1 LRAILDSVMAH
12 IRCRLL
18 PYAVADG
25 PHQMA
30 ADEVLLD
37 TAATGIASLRF
48 YGWSPAT
55 LSLGYFQAE
64 RLRHTNRELERLPF
78 VRRPTG
84 GATLVHDHEVTYG
97 LGLPAG
103 PAWQAGEPWLRRMHA
118 IIASALGKLDVPA
131 RMISPDRKD
140 VAAGVLCFQQF
151 TAGDILLNSAKIVGS
166 AQRRQRGALLQH
178 GAILLAKSS
187 HAPVLPGIQELSKK
201 TLTIAEVVAAVSCE
215 FAQQTGWELVA
226 EDWGADERRRIEE
239 LVGDKYGRDRWNCKR

>member
-1 LRAILDSVMAH
+1 MTR

-18 PYAVADG
+18 PYVVADG

-30 ADEVLLD
+30 ADEVLLA

-64 RLRHTNRELERLPF
+64 RVRHTDRELERLPF

-84 GATLVHDHEVTYG
+84 GATLVHDHEATYG

-103 PAWQAGEPWLRRMHA
+103 APWQAGEPWMRRMHA
-118 IIASALGKLDVPA
+118 IIASALGQLDVPA
-131 RMISPDRKD
+131 RMFSPDGKE
-140 VAAGVLCFQQF
+140 VAAGVLCFQHL
-151 TAGDILLNSAKIVGS
+151 TAGDVLLNAAKIVGS

-187 HAPVLPGIQELSKK
+187 HAPVLPGIQELSKR
-201 TLTIAEVVAAVSCE
+201 TLAIAEVVAAVSRE

-226 EDWGADERRRIEE
+226 EDWTLEERHRIEE
-239 LVGDKYGRDRWNCKR
+239 LVGDKYSQDRWNCKR